1 VSFNFKIGYN
11 VFNSYFFVKYM
22 SFIHKLLTKKIYT
35 SGRNS
40 KVREKTYTI
49 TVDTGDH
56 ARPATL
62 LVNEASQYQSKI
74 DITYRKK
81 SGQVK
86 SIMGVVSLGI
96 PMGAS
101 ITITA
106 EGEDEDEA
114 IQGISTVIEEHLGE

>member
-1 VSFNFKIGYN
+1 MTSSLVSFNFKIGYN
-11 VFNSYFFVKYM
+11 VFNSSFFVKYM
-22 SFIHKLLTKKIYT
+22 SFIDKLLSSKIFILV
-35 SGRNS
+35 SNS
-40 KVREKTYTI
+40 KVRDKTYTI
-49 TVDTGDH
+49 TGDTGVH

-62 LVNEASQYQSKI
+62 FVNEASQYQSKI

-81 SGQVK
+81 SVNLK
-86 SIMGVVSLGI
+86 SIMGVMSLGI

-114 IQGISTVIEEHLGE
+114 IQGISK

>member
-1 VSFNFKIGYN
+1 
-11 VFNSYFFVKYM
+11 M
-22 SFIHKLLTKKIYT
+22 SFIHKLLTKKILI

-49 TVDTGDH
+49 TVDPGVH

-62 LVNEASQYQSKI
+62 LVHEASQYQSKI

-81 SGQVK
+81 SVNMK
-86 SIMGVVSLGI
+86 SIMGAMSIGI

-114 IQGISTVIEEHLGE
+114 IQGISKVIEEHLGE

>member
-1 VSFNFKIGYN
+1 MTAFLVSFIVKIGYN

-22 SFIHKLLTKKIYT
+22 SFIHKLLTKKIFIA
-35 SGRNS
+35 GRNS

-49 TVDTGDH
+49 TVDTGVH

-81 SGQVK
+81 SVNLK
-86 SIMGVVSLGI
+86 SIMGVMSLGI

-106 EGEDEDEA
+106 EGEEDRK
-114 IQGISTVIEEHLGE
+114 SVV